1 MEELAQQPLNIQNYL
16 AALRRYKW
24 YAAIAIIIFLTIS
37 VAVTVMAPPIFKSE
51 GLVLVETQQ
60 IPNKLIQSTIEV
72 SAAEQIEIIRQRVMT
87 REQLLEVGRQFPTM
101 RTVEDNY
108 GSNALLKIIRNNL
121 YVEPIQERSG
131 RTTVTIAFKLGFVSE
146 NPALAQKVANEL
158 VDLFLKENVK
168 ARTERASETT
178 AFLEQEATKLKK
190 RLDDTEQAI
199 AKFKQ
204 ANQDA
209 LPEHLQLYSS
219 SLAREESTAL
229 DLKRQIESIKGELD
243 YLALQQDSNAQ
254 TGTAE
259 QIRLAELRDEY
270 KRLSIIYQPAHP
282 DLIAIQDEINY
293 LESGGTLSDVGT
305 ESAQLIAQKALKE
318 KINAKN
324 EELKLVQ
331 EQLATTN
338 KRIDSL
344 EAKIVKIPQV
354 ERELISLNRDYDT
367 INSQYSKLVSDTMQ
381 AQMAESLEQDSKAE
395 RFTLI
400 EAPQVPTEA
409 FAPNR
414 KKILAV
420 GLMGSFG
427 APISIILLIGF
438 LDKSIRGTN
447 TLETTLGFP
456 PLIAIPYIY
465 TRAEKRRIKNH
476 NIFMVGGLVI
486 VAVIAA
492 VTIHLVYMP
501 LDLLL
506 TKVVQ
511 RF

>member
-1 MEELAQQPLNIQNYL
+1 MEELAQQPLNIQNYI

-24 YAAIAIIIFLTIS
+24 YVAIAIIIFTTIS
-37 VAVTVMAPPIFKSE
+37 VAVALIIPPIYKSE

-60 IPNKLIQSTIEV
+60 IPDKLIQSTIEV

-87 REQLLEVGRQFPTM
+87 RDQLLEVGRHMPTLKAI
-101 RTVEDNY
+101 EDRY
-108 GSNALLKIIRNNL
+108 GSSTLLKQIRDNL
-121 YVEPIQERSG
+121 YVKPIRERSG
-131 RTTVTIAFKLGFVSE
+131 RATVTIAFKLGFISE
-146 NPALAQKVANEL
+146 NPALAQKVAENL
-158 VDLFLKENVK
+158 INLFLKENVK
-168 ARTERASETT
+168 ARTERASQTT
-178 AFLEQEATKLKK
+178 AFLEQEASKLKK
-190 RLDDTEQAI
+190 RLDTTEQSI

-229 DLKRQIESIKGELD
+229 DLKRQIESIKGEIEFLN
-243 YLALQQDSNAQ
+243 LQQSDSGQNSP
-254 TGTAE
+254 E
-259 QIRLAELRDEY
+259 QIRLAELKDQY

-282 DLIAIQDEINY
+282 DLIAIKDEIDY
-293 LESGGTLSDVGT
+293 LEHGGTLSDSGST
-305 ESAQLIAQKALKE
+305 SFEQSSQKALQE

-331 EQLATTN
+331 EQLRTTN
-338 KRIDSL
+338 IRISSL
-344 EAKIVKIPQV
+344 EAKIIKIPQV

-381 AQMAESLEQDSKAE
+381 AQMAESLEQGSKAE

-400 EAPQVPTEA
+400 DAPSIPTEA

-414 KKILAV
+414 KKVLAM
-420 GLMGSFG
+420 GLVGSFG
-427 APISIILLIGF
+427 VPLGIILLIGF
-438 LDKSIRGTN
+438 LDKSIRGTE
-447 TLETTLGFP
+447 TLEATLGFP
-456 PLIAIPYIY
+456 PLIAIPYIH
-465 TRAEKRRIKNH
+465 TDAERQRTKRH
-476 NIFMVGGLVI
+476 NLFMIGGLV
-486 VAVIAA
+486 VIAA
-492 VTIHLVYMP
+492 LAAMTIHLTYMP